1 MKIAFVT
8 SEAVPFA
15 KTGGLADV
23 AGALPIELAAL
34 DCDIK
39 VFMPKYYSV
48 NESNFELKPLPEIG
62 ELFLRIA
69 GTDYSVRVFSGYYP
83 NTDIEIYFIDCPHF
97 FHRHHLYTNDP
108 DEGERFILFSKA
120 VIETIQR
127 LRWAPDILHCNDWQT
142 GLIPLLL
149 KDNYSWDRL
158 FEKTS
163 SVFTIHNIAYQGL
176 FPHRILEAA
185 EIKVAHLSPGG
196 PVEHLGHLSFLKT
209 GITFSDVINTVSETY
224 AKEILTA
231 EYGAGMQMTL
241 NTVKDRLYGILNGVD
256 YSIWNPETDRYIPYH
271 YSIEDLS
278 GKLKNKEYLVNKLN
292 LSFRKDIP
300 LIGII
305 SRLADQKGFDLLT
318 SSLVSLINLDAQWI
332 ILGAGERRYEDLFR
346 SMAYNFSNKVSVNI
360 GYDNELAHL
369 IEAGADMFLMPSR
382 YEPCGLNQIYSL
394 KYGTVPIVRKT
405 GGLADT
411 VQDWNEHNS
420 YGKDT
425 GNGFSFVDY
434 SGYALVNAVERAI
447 FDFHNRPVW
456 PKIQHNGM
464 TKDYS
469 WKKSAE
475 KYLLLYETARKIKEE
490 R

>member
-185 EIKVAHLSPGG
+185 EIKVAHLSPSG
-196 PVEHLGHLSFLKT
+196 P
-209 GITFSDVINTVSETY
+209 
-224 AKEILTA
+224 
-231 EYGAGMQMTL
+231 
-241 NTVKDRLYGILNGVD
+241 
-256 YSIWNPETDRYIPYH
+256 P
-271 YSIEDLS
+271 
-278 GKLKNKEYLVNKLN
+278 
-292 LSFRKDIP
+292 
-300 LIGII
+300 
-305 SRLADQKGFDLLT
+305 
-318 SSLVSLINLDAQWI
+318 
-332 ILGAGERRYEDLFR
+332 
-346 SMAYNFSNKVSVNI
+346 
-360 GYDNELAHL
+360 
-369 IEAGADMFLMPSR
+369 
-382 YEPCGLNQIYSL
+382 
-394 KYGTVPIVRKT
+394 
-405 GGLADT
+405 
-411 VQDWNEHNS
+411 
-420 YGKDT
+420 
-425 GNGFSFVDY
+425 
-434 SGYALVNAVERAI
+434 
-447 FDFHNRPVW
+447 
-456 PKIQHNGM
+456 
-464 TKDYS
+464 
-469 WKKSAE
+469 
-475 KYLLLYETARKIKEE
+475 
-490 R
+490 